1 MPRGRKPKPRIRLH
15 SPIDDDV
22 LIPSLPPVSSIQKST
37 TRKPRT
43 TASSLLR
50 AFNAKPSPTSTTR
63 AHKQPVDMNRALRV
77 TRHVNYTASDD
88 SEDAS
93 SAPASSFNS
102 PMKPGKAES
111 EEEEEL
117 SVDELAEDQ
126 IMSENRDVGG
136 REMRPRSALKGRA
149 AHGIYYERTKKF
161 KRNVKHVKHVKK
173 AVDFNQTRTDR
184 AQIRH
189 EIATVTKLKQDQF
202 LRTHKDL
209 FLPLLPDGSYIS
221 KLPDDSSESK
231 FPFSEY
237 DETLAQPAGVK
248 AVMKPYQLRG
258 LAFLVHL
265 YNNGMSGILG
275 DEMGLGKTLQTLS
288 LFQYL
293 REQESKSLSSE
304 SRPFLVVAPLSVIG
318 NWVSEAQK
326 FTPGLK
332 VLRFHGPSSERAH
345 LKDLALG
352 RHNDSRTV
360 KNSSTLKSDVKGG
373 NYDLIVTT
381 YETYLS
387 EAGWFKRAFVWKYLV
402 LDEGHKIKNHKS
414 DISKALQ
421 GLKAEYRLL
430 LTGTPLQND
439 LMEVWSLFHWLL
451 PDVFNKKTSDLFG
464 ASFDIGR
471 GKVNRK
477 VLSDAREILR
487 VIMLRRKKD
496 GDGVNLNLPEKKEVR
511 LYIPLTP
518 IQRKLYTQ
526 LLTRETDHTIL
537 EDVFRNTQ
545 GQEQAVLEAKPNQSS
560 ILNGT
565 GTPDISMVLDD
576 EGGTTTPSNKVP
588 TSSTLW
594 QRLRNLVM
602 QLRRCST
609 HPYLIPGVAPE
620 PNLIGQHVINTSG
633 KFMVL
638 EKLVREL
645 VVSQGKKI
653 IIFSN
658 FTSVLDWCEDLLA
671 FISNR
676 GETFKHLRLDGSTA
690 VARRNLNIRL
700 FQNMNSGYQIMLV
713 STKAGGLGLNLTA
726 ATEVV
731 FIDEDWNPQVDLQAE
746 ARAHRIGQTKPVTV
760 YKLCSRGTVEEQM
773 LGRIRKKLYL
783 SAKVTED
790 MESIHATSNKDKKK
804 RNGVSDSLEQEKAIL
819 GGTTQLKSLI
829 RRGAQ
834 TLAHES
840 ISIDEMQSWDLE
852 TVLSRCREQ
861 SDDVAAEDDPEAE
874 DKWLATMEKVESYV
888 LDGQRL
894 SRGQQEADS
903 SVILPSSISRK
914 DRRVGKNTT
923 VMIDGFAI
931 SKDSIGCAEW
941 EAVPTLAGKDPRL
954 AEPKRAK
961 KAAVVNQEV
970 IQLSHEF
977 EVKSGTVRVSSKC
990 IGRSRYHVPC

>member
-1 MPRGRKPKPRIRLH
+1 
-15 SPIDDDV
+15 
-22 LIPSLPPVSSIQKST
+22 
-37 TRKPRT
+37 
-43 TASSLLR
+43 
-50 AFNAKPSPTSTTR
+50 
-63 AHKQPVDMNRALRV
+63 MNHALRV
-77 TRHVNYTASDD
+77 TRHVNYTVSDD

-93 SAPASSFNS
+93 SAPTSSFNS
-102 PMKPGKAES
+102 PAKVAKVES
-111 EEEEEL
+111 EDEL
-117 SVDELAEDQ
+117 SVDELADDQ
-126 IMSENRDVGG
+126 LLNEKRDVGG

-149 AHGIYYERTKKF
+149 AHGIYYERTKRF
-161 KRNVKHVKHVKK
+161 KRKVKHIKK
-173 AVDFNQTRTDR
+173 AVDKSNIRTDR

-189 EIATVTKLKQDQF
+189 EIATVTKMKQDQF

-209 FLPLLPDGSYIS
+209 FLPLLPEGNYIDKISSDPS
-221 KLPDDSSESK
+221 KLITPFSK
-231 FPFSEY
+231 FQEM
-237 DETLAQPAGVK
+237 LVQPAGVK
-248 AVMKPYQLRG
+248 ATMKPYQMRG
-258 LAFLVHL
+258 LSFLVHL

-293 REQESKSLSSE
+293 KELESKSLSSE
-304 SRPFLVVAPLSVIG
+304 PRPFLVVAPLSVLG
-318 NWVSEAQK
+318 NWVSEARK

-332 VLRFHGPSSERAH
+332 VLRFHGPSSERTN

-352 RHNDSRTV
+352 RQ
-360 KNSSTLKSDVKGG
+360 NSSRNVKKSSMLDSDVEGG

-387 EAGWFKRAFVWKYLV
+387 EASWFKRAFVWKYLV

-477 VLSDAREILR
+477 VLADAREILQ

-496 GDGVNLNLPEKKEVR
+496 GDGVNLNLPKKTEVR

-545 GQEQAVLEAKPNQSS
+545 GQEKAALEVDKSTN
-560 ILNGT
+560 
-565 GTPDISMVLDD
+565 TPDISMILDGED
-576 EGGTTTPSNKVP
+576 DTATPSSKIS

-609 HPYLIPGVAPE
+609 HPYLIPGVAPD
-620 PNLIGQHVINTSG
+620 PNLIGPHVINTSG

-645 VVSQGKKI
+645 VMRQGKKI

-658 FTSVLDWCEDLLA
+658 FTSVLDWCEDLLTY
-671 FISNR
+671 ISDR
-676 GETFKHLRLDGSTA
+676 GESFKYLRLDGSTA

-700 FQNMNSGYQIMLV
+700 FQDMLSGFQIMLV

-726 ATEVV
+726 ATEVI

-790 MESIHATSNKDKKK
+790 MESIHATTQSDKKK
-804 RNGVSDSLEQEKAIL
+804 GNGLSDSLEQEKAIL

-834 TLAHES
+834 TLAHEA
-840 ISIDEMQSWDLE
+840 ISIDEMQSWDVE
-852 TVLSRCREQ
+852 TLLSRCREQ
-861 SDDVAAEDDPEAE
+861 SDDVTAEDDPEAE

-894 SRGQQEADS
+894 SRGQQEAKS
-903 SVILPSSISRK
+903 SVILPASVSRK

-931 SKDSIGCAEW
+931 SKDSIGCADW

-961 KAAVVNQEV
+961 KAAVINQEV
-970 IQLSHEF
+970 
-977 EVKSGTVRVSSKC
+977 SSFHRDKKKYYPHFC
-990 IGRSRYHVPC
+990 